1 MRFTVIF
8 TEDALYLSKRRFAD
22 WSEVQRS
29 FASYK
34 ASLSDFD
41 ARGLVEFLEHEYGR
55 GPSED
60 DESWR
65 EIVEGLAASPSI
77 ETVRIG

>member
-8 TEDALYLSKRRFAD
+8 TEDALYLSRRRFSD
-22 WSEVQRS
+22 WSEVQGS

-34 ASLSDFD
+34 SSLSDFD
-41 ARGLVEFLEHEYGR
+41 ARGLVEFLEHEYGM
-55 GPSED
+55 GPSEG
-60 DESWR
+60 DETWH
-65 EIVEGLAASPSI
+65 EIVEGLAASRSI